1 MERHLD
7 DELKKFNNDLL
18 QMATLTEEAIH
29 KSIQALKKQDK
40 HLAEKI
46 IVEDQRIDNFEN
58 AIEEQTVELLALF
71 QPMAVDLRFVTTGR
85 RLSAEL
91 ERIADMVVNICQ
103 RVIDIADEPLVKPLE
118 DIPLLA
124 ENARKMVRMAIDAFV
139 ARDEDLAVEVIL
151 SDKESNRLRNA
162 IMHELIHDYLVKDGT
177 AAPRAIPLLLIARDL
192 ERISDHA
199 TAIAEDVIYMV
210 RAKVVRHHPE
220 LLAEGE
226 GQEQEGGAS
235 V

>member
-7 DELKKFNNDLL
+7 DELKRFNNDLL
-18 QMATLTEEAIH
+18 QMATLTEEAIY
-29 KSIQALKKQDK
+29 KSIQALKNQDK
-40 HLAEKI
+40 NLANKI
-46 IVEDQRIDNFEN
+46 IIEDQRIDNFEN
-58 AIEEQTVELLALF
+58 IIEEETVELLALF
-71 QPMAVDLRFVTTGR
+71 QPMAMDLRFIATGR

-103 RVIDIADEPLVKPLE
+103 RVIDIADEPLLKPLE

-124 ENARKMVRMAIDAFV
+124 ENARKMVRRAIDAFV
-139 ARDEDLAVEVIL
+139 KRDEDLAVEVIL
-151 SDKESNRLRNA
+151 SDQESDRLRTS
-162 IMHELIHDYLVKDGT
+162 IMQELINDYLIKDGKT
-177 AAPRAIPLLLIARDL
+177 APRAIPLLLIARDL

-220 LLAEGE
+220 LLNEPPQSE
-226 GQEQEGGAS
+226 TEQ
-235 V
+235 